1 MFPIFRQLVA
11 FCCLGLLAFDPWVT
25 MFAHTHLAKTGGV
38 EAEGCKAAV
47 HRCSHSHGNCGFHS
61 HHKVVKETSHTCE
74 GSGNKTSGKDSGD
87 HSDHCAACRHQAYSV
102 ACLGWGLSWQ
112 SVIAV
117 QPIIVGEA
125 IAACPRISFSHSSR
139 GPPAVVLS
147 LS

>member
-25 MFAHTHLAKTGGV
+25 MFAHTHPAKTGGV
-38 EAEGCKAAV
+38 CGGEGNAKV
-47 HRCSHSHGNCGFHS
+47 HRCSHSHGSCGLHS
-61 HHKVVKETSHTCE
+61 HDKVVKETSDNCQDAGKKS
-74 GSGNKTSGKDSGD
+74 GSKDSD
-87 HSDHCAACRHQAYSV
+87 NHSDDCAACRHQTYSV

-125 IAACPRISFSHSSR
+125 IAACPKISFSHSSR
-139 GPPAVVLS
+139 GPPAVVLI